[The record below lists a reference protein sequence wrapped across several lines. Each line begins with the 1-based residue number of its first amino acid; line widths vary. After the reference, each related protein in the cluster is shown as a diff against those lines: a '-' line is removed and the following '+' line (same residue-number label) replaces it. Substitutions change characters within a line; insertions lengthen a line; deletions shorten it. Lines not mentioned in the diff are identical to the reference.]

1 MLKSMDAQRFSES
14 YESARFPQLTKEH
27 GNDPYLRAVK
37 ILRLP
42 PNPCNLRV
50 MPRPKARN
58 SAEAICGS
66 STDESEKYFS
76 PKIDGLN

>member
-1 MLKSMDAQRFSES
+1 MLKSKSAQWFSES

-27 GNDPYLRAVK
+27 GADPYLRAAK
-37 ILRLP
+37 ILRLR

-58 SAEAICGS
+58 SAETICGS
-66 STDESEKYFS
+66 SNDESEKYFS
-76 PKIDGLN
+76 PKIDGQN